1 VAPATQNKKNK
12 GDGKNMNANQKAKV
26 NMVKTVVEYCDENA
40 AIIAAVAA
48 FVSALS
54 QVKAKL
60 ALLDENEQLNAV
72 SITGIAADKNDRR
85 KTMTSFGFDV
95 SEMLYAYAS
104 STDNKTLKAE
114 VDYPMSAFTRMR
126 DSEIAVVC
134 RTIHDRGVE
143 NVNTAKDFGINTDLL
158 ADFLTAIEAYEA
170 SLTKPRTAI
179 GKRKTHKANIAEL
192 IREIDEILTNQMDKM
207 MSKFRTTHPDFYE
220 TYFNLREIIDPT
232 TTHTQLKGTIT
243 DAADG
248 KPLGN
253 ATITIVE
260 QSKTASSDPTGKY
273 TIKPAPFGK
282 FTVTVTKPGYTT
294 FQKEDV
300 SIKVGESTVLNVSL
314 S

>member
-1 VAPATQNKKNK
+1 
-12 GDGKNMNANQKAKV
+12 MNANQKAKV
-26 NMVKTVVEYCDENA
+26 NMVKTIVEYCDENT

-60 ALLDENEQLNAV
+60 AVLDENEQFTAV
-72 SITGIAADKNDRR
+72 PITGIAADKNDRR
-85 KTMTSFGFDV
+85 KTMTGFGFDV

-134 RTIHDRGVE
+134 RTIYDRGVE
-143 NVNTAKDFGINTDLL
+143 NVDAAKDFGINTDLL

-253 ATITIVE
+253 ATITIVD
-260 QSKTASSDPTGKY
+260 QSKTAVSDATGKY

-282 FTVTVTKPGYTT
+282 FTVTVAKPGYTT

-300 SIKVGESTVLNVSL
+300 VIKVGESTVLDVNLENS
-314 S
+314 